1 MNRELLEVVDL
12 CMQCCNENSFY
23 VSFEYNGRVNR
34 FEVRI
39 YERKEGFLMVSAT
52 QKSHWFICKANDIEK
67 FAEIKI
73 VLEEIIK
80 ML

>member
-12 CMQCCNENSFY
+12 CVQCCNENSFY
-23 VSFEYNGRVNR
+23 VSFEYNGRINR

-39 YERKEGFLMVSAT
+39 YERKNGLSMVSAT
-52 QKSHWFICKANDIEK
+52 QKSHWFICRANDNEK
-67 FAEIKI
+67 LAGIKI
-73 VLEEIIK
+73 FLEEILK